1 MHIFKKYHSR
11 ENFNQVFGNG
21 YCFNPKGY
29 IHLQLHYVNEER
41 QFVETQ
47 TGDDR
52 EDKCPEIAEC
62 LDKTP
67 AQSLGFDFI
76 AGQETGHTAS
86 NKIGDEQN
94 KEQYDNSYY
103 IAHIS
108 GYGTCRK

>member
-1 MHIFKKYHSR
+1 VHIFKKYHSR
-11 ENFNQVFGNG
+11 ENLNQVFGNG
-21 YCFNPKGY
+21 YCFNPEGY
-29 IHLQLHYVNEER
+29 IHLQLHDVNEER

-52 EDKCPEIAEC
+52 EDKCPEITEC

-67 AQSLGFDFI
+67 AQPVGFDFI

-94 KEQYDNSYY
+94 KKQYDNSDY
-103 IAHIS
+103 ITHIS